1 MNYVNEI
8 FVILIISLQVIRFFI
23 LYFCNYVIL
32 KYLVIEEER
41 DRILCIISERKKKYS
56 FLNFRR

>member
-41 DRILCIISERKKKYS
+41 DRIPCIISERKKKYS

>member
-23 LYFCNYVIL
+23 LYFCNYLIL

-41 DRILCIISERKKKYS
+41 DRIPYIISERKKKYS